1 VFLPV
6 NIPAGAVEHIIET
19 VTLVARDSAI
29 GLCIPLRDP
38 DPRLAGSEPGG
49 FPPRQL
55 LAANSLAN
63 PLMLI
68 TLAPVYVRRMRHRD
82 CAETDHE

>member
-6 NIPAGAVEHIIET
+6 NIPACTVQHIIET
-19 VTLVARDSAI
+19 VTLAARHSAI
-29 GLCIPLRDP
+29 GLCIPLRNP

-49 FPPRQL
+49 FPARQL
-55 LAANSLAN
+55 LAANPLTN
-63 PLMLI
+63 PLLLM
-68 TLAPVYVRRMRHRD
+68 TLAPVYVRRVRHHD